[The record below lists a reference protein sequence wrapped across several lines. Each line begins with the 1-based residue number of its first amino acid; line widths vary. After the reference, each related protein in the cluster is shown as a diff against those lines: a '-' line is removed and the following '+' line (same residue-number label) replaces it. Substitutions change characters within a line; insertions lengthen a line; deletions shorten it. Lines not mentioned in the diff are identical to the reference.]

1 MDPPADFLDEIIQR
15 RRSIR
20 KYTLEV
26 PPPSWIE
33 AMIACAARAP
43 SPSNSQPVR
52 FIRIMSPEIRQDLL
66 QEMTEHHREFLGNL
80 DAIGGS
86 RKTRNLINTCF
97 RYSKFM
103 VDAPVLIAAGTAT
116 NVAGFTRKLVEANL
130 VAEDGKTER
139 DLDIALGLALKGL
152 VLKGTA
158 LGLGT
163 CILTAPLV
171 FLSNLEER
179 IGVPEIRIKCFV
191 TVGFSDEEPSFVERK
206 SVSEIYLEV

>member
-1 MDPPADFLDEIIQR
+1 MHPAVDFLDEIIQR

-20 KYTLEV
+20 KYTREV

-52 FIRIMSPEIRQDLL
+52 FIRIVSSEIRQDLH
-66 QEMTEHHREFLGNL
+66 QAMTERRRELLAEL
-80 DAIGGS
+80 DAIGRS
-86 RKTRNLINTCF
+86 KKTKNLINTAF
-97 RYSKFM
+97 RYSEFM
-103 VDAPVLIAAGTAT
+103 FHAPVLVAAGTAA
-116 NVAGFTRKLVEANL
+116 NVAGFTTKLAEANL
-130 VAEDGKTER
+130 ASDDGKAER
-139 DLDIALGLALKGL
+139 DLDIALGLALKGF

-171 FLSNLEER
+171 FLSGLEER
-179 IGVPEIRIKCFV
+179 IGVRGIRMKCFV
-191 TVGFSDEEPSFVERK
+191 TVGFPDEEPSFVERK
-206 SVSEIYLEV
+206 SVSEIYREV

>member
-1 MDPPADFLDEIIQR
+1 MHPPADFLDEIIQR

-20 KYTLEV
+20 KYTREV
-26 PPPSWIE
+26 PPSSWIE

-52 FIRIMSPEIRQDLL
+52 FIRIISPEVRQDLH
-66 QEMTEHHREFLGNL
+66 QVMTEHHREFLGNL

-86 RKTRNLINTCF
+86 KKTRNLINTCF
-97 RYSKFM
+97 RYSEFM

-179 IGVPEIRIKCFV
+179 IGVQDIRIKCFV
-191 TVGFSDEEPSFVERK
+191 TVGFPDEEPSFVERK
-206 SVSEIYLEV
+206 SVSEIYVQV